1 MCSIESFLLLWK
13 KKKERKH
20 SSRTEEE
27 EEEAHNL
34 YIFRLSAK
42 KKIQTQSLSKKS
54 SSSSIFG
61 IFTRVFYSKP
71 PDKKIMFAIKAPVV
85 SVVASAR
92 ATQKAEKKVA

>member
-1 MCSIESFLLLWK
+1 MYSIESFLLLWK

-27 EEEAHNL
+27 EEART
-34 YIFRLSAK
+34 ICTFFVVQK
-42 KKIQTQSLSKKS
+42 KNPTRLSKK

>member
-1 MCSIESFLLLWK
+1 MFDRVFSSSLE

-34 YIFRLSAK
+34 YVHFSSKCK

-92 ATQKAEKKVA
+92 ATQKAEKKTA